1 METIEMAASDKALAQ
16 TGAMHGK
23 VAFITGATRG
33 LGRELALM
41 LAQAGADV
49 ALVGRDRAA
58 GDAVAAEIRQ
68 LGREALALAADV
80 TAGEEMELAA
90 RAALACF
97 GRVDLLLC
105 VAGVGSPR
113 KPVWECD
120 AADYHACFDIN
131 VLGVMLALRAVLPAM
146 VARKQGRVVVIGG
159 TYGHKGVAGSAL
171 YAASKW
177 ALRGLVKSVAREVG
191 EHGITANLVS
201 PGGVAG
207 PRLTRLFQQSAARE
221 GLSYE
226 AVLERFTAGSAL
238 GRLVEGEDIARA
250 VLHLASDA
258 GRMCTGQD
266 IVVDAGTVV

>member
-1 METIEMAASDKALAQ
+1 MTVADKAPMAPRALQ
-16 TGAMHGK
+16 GK

-33 LGRELALM
+33 LGRELALA
-41 LAQAGADV
+41 LARAGADV
-49 ALVGRDRAA
+49 AVVGRDRDA
-58 GDAVAAEIRQ
+58 GEAVAAEIRE

-80 TAGEEMELAA
+80 TTSDEMDVATQ
-90 RAALACF
+90 AALACF

-207 PRLTRLFQQSAARE
+207 PRLTRLFLQSAARE
-221 GLSYE
+221 GVSYE
-226 AVLERFTAGSAL
+226 AVLDRFTAGSAL